1 MLTIKKASAATGV
14 PEHTLRAWER
24 RYGLFAPT
32 RSPGGYRVYDEAALE
47 RIRAMNALVRDGV
60 PPREASVAV
69 LRRDVSWVTEAGG
82 WAAGSDPDSRLVEA
96 AGALDP
102 AGIARVLDEQ
112 FARGDFEILFPKR
125 FTRVLKFLQ
134 LLPRRFYFAL
144 IRRATG
150 V

>member
-69 LRRDVSWVTEAGG
+69 LRRILGASGDPGIAHLRPGRCGGPHGRRGRGVAAWLRPPQPRAGG
-82 WAAGSDPDSRLVEA
+82 RQE
-96 AGALDP
+96 
-102 AGIARVLDEQ
+102 IRVSG
-112 FARGDFEILFPKR
+112 RPPG
-125 FTRVLKFLQ
+125 
-134 LLPRRFYFAL
+134 
-144 IRRATG
+144 G
-150 V
+150 